1 MPYILIVIAIVFAET
16 KIKSYMEENMKLGE
30 RKEILH
36 GKIVLRKYYN
46 PGMMLNFFENIK
58 EIVKTASS
66 VFLGF
71 LLLLFAIL
79 LPKKGNRLFKFG
91 LALVLGGAISNVSD
105 RMNKGHVID
114 YFSINCKAFPRLK
127 KIIFNLSDIF
137 IFVGSALIALA
148 GFLSDY
154 SNIDTP
160 ETLE

>member
-1 MPYILIVIAIVFAET
+1 MLYILIVIAIVFAET

-30 RKEILH
+30 NKEILN

-46 PGMMLNFFENIK
+46 PGIILSYFENKK
-58 EIVKTASS
+58 EMVKTVSS

-71 LLLLFAIL
+71 LLLLFTIL

-105 RMNKGHVID
+105 RINKGHVVD
-114 YFSINCKAFPRLK
+114 YFSFNCKQFPKLK

-137 IFVGSALIALA
+137 VFIGSALIALA
-148 GFLSDY
+148 GILSDMAHMR
-154 SNIDTP
+154 
-160 ETLE
+160 ETMD